1 MTARQTIEA
10 ATKEVLT
17 DGGGNVYRIGLFE
30 PATKV
35 QLEELHRR
43 FGPRPLSSELLD
55 LLELTSGFE
64 FTPVE
69 TLDLLGRNDPVE
81 TFFRSLP
88 ILEDGLGDFWVIDM
102 EAKADVLG
110 PVLFWCHDPPVAV
123 IQAPT
128 LAAFLE
134 QVFDLGRRPQK
145 NMLEFTKDRCHEIW
159 RDDHLMPVRLAR
171 RSQDQELAT
180 FASSLP
186 KSFYLADLRHADIG
200 AGFSWGRSSSDLR
213 RAGPALIFAVERPRL
228 LQRLFG

>member
-10 ATKEVLT
+10 ATKEVLI
-17 DGGGNVYRIGLFE
+17 DGSGNVCRIGLLE
-30 PATKV
+30 PATKT
-35 QLEELHRR
+35 QLEELHRQ
-43 FGPRPLSSELLD
+43 FGSRSLPPELLD
-55 LLELTSGFE
+55 LLELTAGFDFE
-64 FTPVE
+64 PVGKM
-69 TLDLLGRNDPVE
+69 DFLGSDMLVE
-81 TFFRSLP
+81 TFFKSLP
-88 ILEDGLGDFWVIDM
+88 VLGDGLGNFWLIDM
-102 EAKADVLG
+102 EAGTDVLG
-110 PVLFWCHDPPVAV
+110 PVIFWCHDPPVAL

-171 RSQDQELAT
+171 RSEDEELAT
-180 FASSLP
+180 FARSLP
-186 KSFYLADLRHADIG
+186 DAFYLADLRHADIG